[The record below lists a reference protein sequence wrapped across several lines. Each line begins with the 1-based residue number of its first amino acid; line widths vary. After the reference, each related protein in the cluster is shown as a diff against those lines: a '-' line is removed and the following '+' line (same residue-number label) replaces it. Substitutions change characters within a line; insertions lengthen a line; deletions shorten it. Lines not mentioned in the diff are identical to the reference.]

1 MAKRSRHTK
10 RTRRK
15 HTRRKRT
22 RRKHARRKR
31 TRRKRFRRR
40 RGAGLLSSARKAPR
54 ACARAAGNFLNR
66 TCRLDRLAFP
76 TTREKLARNM
86 TDEVIKDAGGHV
98 TASARQESLQTAR
111 ECFRRLEEA
120 PGCVE
125 SPAPATQPV
134 GIDGAYLWHPAVR
147 EAQAHINRADQM
159 AKYGVATESG
169 KKPGLVHRATGRSL
183 FRRRG
188 GRRRRT
194 KRRRKRRKRRRR
206 RRSRRRRRQ

>member
-1 MAKRSRHTK
+1 
-10 RTRRK
+10 
-15 HTRRKRT
+15 
-22 RRKHARRKR
+22 
-31 TRRKRFRRR
+31 
-40 RGAGLLSSARKAPR
+40 
-54 ACARAAGNFLNR
+54 
-66 TCRLDRLAFP
+66 LAFP

-111 ECFRRLEEA
+111 ECFRLLEKE

-125 SPAPATQPV
+125 SPAAATQPV
-134 GIDGAYLWHPAVR
+134 GIDGELLWHPAVR
-147 EAQAHINRADQM
+147 EAQAHITRADQM
-159 AKYGVATESG
+159 AKYGVATKSG
-169 KKPGLVHRATGRSL
+169 EKPGLVHRVTGKSL